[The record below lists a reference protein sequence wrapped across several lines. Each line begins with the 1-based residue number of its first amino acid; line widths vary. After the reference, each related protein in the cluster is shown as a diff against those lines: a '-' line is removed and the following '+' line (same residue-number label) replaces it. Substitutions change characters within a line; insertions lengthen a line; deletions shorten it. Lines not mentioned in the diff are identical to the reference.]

1 MFLGRLIVP
10 ICIWL
15 CLLLFHQKE
24 SLLLFLCMI
33 HFFEKERY
41 SSVIYHCL
49 WTYFK
54 RFCCTSIVN
63 FWQLSVLCG
72 SSADSFILRN
82 IQVFRGSCLRFS
94 SCPIP
99 WSEALILALCWQLFF
114 YFLCISKLLKPNR
127 VIFLQDQFLVAGHSK
142 TARWLIPAAV

>member
-1 MFLGRLIVP
+1 MFLLNCFIKGINQDSFCFVFLGRLIVP

-15 CLLLFHQKE
+15 CLLLFHQKQ

-33 HFFEKERY
+33 HFFEKERF
-41 SSVIYHCL
+41 SSVIYYCL

-54 RFCCTSIVN
+54 LFCCTSIVN
-63 FWQLSVLCG
+63 FWQLSVFCG

-114 YFLCISKLLKPNR
+114 FIFYAFLNC
-127 VIFLQDQFLVAGHSK
+127 
-142 TARWLIPAAV
+142 